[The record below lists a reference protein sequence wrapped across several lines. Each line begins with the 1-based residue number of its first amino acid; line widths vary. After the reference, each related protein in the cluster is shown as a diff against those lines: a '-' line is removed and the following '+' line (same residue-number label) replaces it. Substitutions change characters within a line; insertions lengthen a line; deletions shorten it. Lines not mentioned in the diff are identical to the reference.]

1 MAKVV
6 FFAIHGTLLD
16 SQGLNAQA
24 WQETLRQ
31 FGKEVVVADVHEH
44 LGGGADHL
52 MAVFLSLEQIER
64 QGREIKRYQEDLF
77 WRKYAFRVRPFPQ
90 VRELFERLD
99 LDGYRIVFAS
109 SVSSKDLHRC
119 KRLTKVGALLDQAT
133 PIDDRSTW
141 RSDRFLAA
149 LDSLEAVEPC
159 EMILVGDKPYEARAA
174 ERVGLRTIGLLCGGT
189 SEEQLRG
196 AGCTEV
202 YRDCSELLKQ
212 YDRSLLAEAEM
223 Y

>member
-16 SQGLNAQA
+16 SRDLNAQA

-31 FGKEVVVADVHEH
+31 FGKEVDVEDVHGH
-44 LGGGADHL
+44 LRSGADHL
-52 MAVFLSLEQIER
+52 MSVFLPPVQVES
-64 QGREIKRYQEDLF
+64 QGREIERYQEALF
-77 WRKYAFRVRPFPQ
+77 WSKYAYRARAFPQ

-119 KRLTKVGALLDQAT
+119 KRLTQVGALLDEAT
-133 PIDDRSTW
+133 PIDDQSTLQ
-141 RSDRFLAA
+141 SDQFLAA
-149 LDSLEAVEPC
+149 LDSLKTVGPD
-159 EMILVGDKPYEARAA
+159 EMILVGDKPHEARAA
-174 ERVGLRTIGLLCGGT
+174 GRVGLHTIGLLCGGT
-189 SEEQLRG
+189 PEEQLRG

-202 YRDCSELLKQ
+202 YRDCSELLAQ
-212 YDRSLLAEAEM
+212 YDRSLLAEVEM

>member
-16 SQGLNAQA
+16 SQKLHAQA
-24 WQETLRQ
+24 WKETLRQ
-31 FGKEVVVADVHEH
+31 FGKEVDVEDVHGH
-44 LGGGADHL
+44 LRSGAYHL
-52 MAVFLSLEQIER
+52 LSVFLPPEQVKSQGKDIE
-64 QGREIKRYQEDLF
+64 RYQEVLF
-77 WRKYAFRVRPFPQ
+77 WSKYAYQARPFPQ

-119 KRLTKVGALLDQAT
+119 KRLTKVGALLDEAT
-133 PIDDRSTW
+133 PIQDQSTVN
-141 RSDRFLAA
+141 SGTFLAA
-149 LDSLEAVEPC
+149 LDSLEAMERH
-159 EMILVGDKPYEARAA
+159 EMILVGDKLHEAKAA
-174 ERVGLRTIGLLCGGT
+174 GKVGLPTIGLLCGGT

-202 YRDCSELLKQ
+202 YRDCSELLAQ
-212 YDRSLLAEAEM
+212 YDRSLLAEVEM

>member
-6 FFAIHGTLLD
+6 LFAIHGTLLD
-16 SQGLNAQA
+16 SQDLPAQA

-31 FGKEVVVADVHEH
+31 FGKEVNVKDVHGH
-44 LGGGADHL
+44 LRSGADHL
-52 MAVFLSLEQIER
+52 MSVFLPPKQVESQS
-64 QGREIKRYQEDLF
+64 REIERYQESLF
-77 WRKYAFRVRPFPQ
+77 WDKYAYRARPFPQ

-119 KRLTKVGALLDQAT
+119 KRITKVGKLLDDAT
-133 PIDDRSTW
+133 TIDDQTTLQ
-141 RSDRFLAA
+141 SDTFLAA
-149 LDSLEAVEPC
+149 LDSLRAVGPY
-159 EMILVGDKPYEARAA
+159 EMILVGDKSHEARAA
-174 ERVGLRTIGLLCGGT
+174 GRMGLRTIGLLCGGT